1 MGTTQRKTASEIQQ
15 QHESLKKDVI
25 HAIKSVIEEKE
36 ITSIRLNTGNF
47 ITIRFIDKYSYLQIV
62 GINKEDVDTLDHY
75 ESEDKLTFEEL
86 DLTKLIEILDMLE
99 GDISEITDDEDEE

>member
-1 MGTTQRKTASEIQQ
+1 METTQRKTASEIQQ
-15 QHESLKKDVI
+15 QHESLKKEVMR
-25 HAIKSVIEEKE
+25 AIESVIEEKE

-62 GINKEDVDTLDHY
+62 GINKEDVATLDQY

-86 DLTKLIEILDMLE
+86 DLTELIEILDMLE